1 MPGFV
6 PGIHGYFFS
15 TAELAGSA
23 ALRGPRF
30 EDFQI
35 LATPAIVLAPE
46 AVEDN
51 KRLRARS

>member
-35 LATPAIVLAPE
+35 LATPAIGLAPK
-46 AVEDN
+46 AVEDD